1 LNENKKNLEEQ
12 HKNILNKISD
22 LNKTVNDEAEFNC
35 VKINANCPFIKD
47 INKKTFEEL
56 ERQMNNFKQEKIQ
69 IESKIK
75 NIEEKT
81 KEVHSSLSSE

>member
-12 HKNILNKISD
+12 HKNILNKIND

-56 ERQMNNFKQEKIQ
+56 ERQIKSFK
-69 IESKIK
+69 
-75 NIEEKT
+75 EEKAILEL
-81 KEVHSSLSSE
+81 KVKSEE